1 MATSPTY
8 ALAHMFLPNL
18 LRVKS
23 AGTLLGVIE
32 RKEKYFFDAL
42 WAQAHLTHVPTLV
55 AAQRDGLR
63 IGVVELPTP
72 REPGEAYF
80 AGIVAKVSDL
90 AMSRYFTLEQEYVIA
105 LGATRTQLCERDG
118 TRHTKHGEGSPITG
132 NPEVD
137 GAALIDAIVAQIAR
151 KPW

>member
-42 WAQAHLTHVPTLV
+42 WAQAGLTHVPTLV

-63 IGVVELPTP
+63 IGVVDLPAP

-80 AGIVAKVSDL
+80 GGIVAKVSDL

-105 LGATRTQLCERDG
+105 TASTRTLLCERDG
-118 TRHTKHGEGSPITG
+118 TRHTKHGEGPPITG
-132 NPEVD
+132 NPEAD
-137 GAALIDAIVAQIAR
+137 GAAFIDAIVAQIAK

>member
-55 AAQRDGLR
+55 SAQRDGLR
-63 IGVVELPTP
+63 IGVVDLPAP

-105 LGATRTQLCERDG
+105 TGSARTQLCERDG
-118 TRHTKHGEGSPITG
+118 TRHSKHGEGSPITG
-132 NPEVD
+132 TPEVD
-137 GAALIDAIVAQIAR
+137 GAAFIDAIVAQVAR